1 MKDISLWIKPYR
13 DAVEQQIRLDG
24 DARRDVD
31 AYFARVEEFANGC
44 ADHADFATKFMQSP
58 LYQETLN
65 FKL

>member
-13 DAVEQQIRLDG
+13 DGVEQQIRLDG

-31 AYFARVEEFANGC
+31 AYFARVEDFAMGC

-58 LYQETLN
+58 SIRSILVCL
-65 FKL
+65 